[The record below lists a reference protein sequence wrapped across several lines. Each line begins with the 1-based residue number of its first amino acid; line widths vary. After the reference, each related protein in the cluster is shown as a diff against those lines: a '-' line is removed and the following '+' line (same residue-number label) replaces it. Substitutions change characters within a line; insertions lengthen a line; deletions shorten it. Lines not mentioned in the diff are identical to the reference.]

1 MSLKNKFPV
10 CWWAKKGWKQLKSLP
25 VSLRVTLWYT
35 LFLSIILFLFTG
47 VILKMGADYEKR
59 TATRTLIKTVEK
71 AGDRYLEKNG
81 KFRAYDDNVY
91 LALWSDEGTLL
102 QGTEPENAPRI
113 VEPMFG
119 RGPQP
124 VLINGV
130 PYHYID
136 LPLRPDKEQIRNG
149 NFHGPGRFIRG
160 YLADTVY
167 ARYHQAMLVGA
178 MIALPLFLILVTLGG
193 YKIIK
198 RSFAPVQA
206 ISEAARAIGETGD
219 LSQRIPLDDSRDEIH
234 QMGRTFNWMLGQIE
248 GLLER
253 EKRFTSD
260 VSHELRTPTA
270 VIMAESEFGKDY
282 TDNLEEAREEFQHIF
297 QQSRRMSQLINQ
309 LLELSR
315 LGNRKNL
322 ELVPVDLS
330 KLVQETLEDYQK
342 LPQSGNFQWE
352 ERIEPGL
359 RVRGDEPLLHRILSN
374 YLDNALKFTRS
385 RIAVTLKKTSEGIRL
400 SVEDDGN
407 GIPPGELD
415 KIWNRLYQADPS
427 RNKKQNMGLGLGL
440 SFVAAAAKL
449 MKGKVQAESQVG
461 KGSTFFLW
469 LPPQDR

>member
-1 MSLKNKFPV
+1 MNQTLTR
-10 CWWAKKGWKQLKSLP
+10 KQ
-25 VSLRVTLWYT
+25 
-35 LFLSIILFLFTG
+35 FDILSIL
-47 VILKMGADYEKR
+47 AEEK
-59 TATRTLIKTVEK
+59 
-71 AGDRYLEKNG
+71 
-81 KFRAYDDNVY
+81 
-91 LALWSDEGTLL
+91 GTLSQRQLGEKSGHSLGTVNRVMQELTEL
-102 QGTEPENAPRI
+102 QYVTEGEITGAGISALEPYRAKRAIFIAAGFGSRLVPITFNTPKPLVRVHGQRI
-113 VEPMFG
+113 IDG
-119 RGPQP
+119 
-124 VLINGV
+124 LIDACLDAGINEI
-130 PYHYID
+130 YIV
-136 LPLRPDKEQIRNG
+136 
-149 NFHGPGRFIRG
+149 RG

-167 ARYHQAMLVGA
+167 SRYYRVLLVGA
-178 MIALPLFLILVTLGG
+178 LIALPLFLLLVTLGG

-198 RSFAPVQA
+198 RSFAPVRA

-234 QMGRTFNWMLGQIE
+234 QMGRTFNWMLGQLE
-248 GLLER
+248 ELLER

-330 KLVQETLEDYQK
+330 KLIRETLEDYQK
-342 LPQSGNFQWE
+342 LPQSGKFQWE
-352 ERIEPGL
+352 ERIESGL
-359 RVRGDEPLLHRILSN
+359 QVLGDEPLLHRILSN
-374 YLDNALKFTRS
+374 YLDNALKFARS
-385 RIAVTLKKTSEGIRL
+385 RIAVSLKKTQEGICL
-400 SVEDDGN
+400 AVEDDGN

-449 MKGKVQAESQVG
+449 MKGKVRAESQMG

-469 LPPQDR
+469 LPPQER